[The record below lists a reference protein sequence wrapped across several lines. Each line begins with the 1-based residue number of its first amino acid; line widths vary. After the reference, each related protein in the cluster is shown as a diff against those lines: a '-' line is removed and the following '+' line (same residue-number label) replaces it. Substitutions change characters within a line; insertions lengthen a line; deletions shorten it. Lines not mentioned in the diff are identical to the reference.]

1 MEKYEVIIIGAGA
14 SGLMCALNTNQPTLL
29 IEASDRV
36 GKKILATGNGK
47 CNISNNVID
56 AGCYNTPLVAEYFQK
71 FDQVQTLK
79 YFEQLGIFTYADEAG
94 RRYPL
99 SNSAN
104 TVLDILLKALSLK
117 SNVRVAVNTMPLG
130 VTKTKD
136 GFMVKTK
143 DQTYLGNQ
151 LVLATGGNS
160 GTQYLEQLGVKYEKF
175 MPSLMGLKTTKNKG
189 LAGVRVSNVSV
200 RFNDFYEVGEVLFK
214 EDGISGI
221 VIFNLSAYLAR
232 NQIKTGKITL
242 DLLSGI
248 ERNQLL
254 AMLQASVR
262 NNPHYTLVDI
272 LEGCLHKSLARNL
285 LEKLALDK
293 KLAQDCTA
301 HDITNVVNLIKAYV
315 VEFTGYADNNQ
326 VHTGGVDLRSLD
338 ENLQHKQVRGL
349 YCIGEVVNVDGVCGG
364 YNLQWAW
371 TSGKIVGG
379 NF

>member
-14 SGLMCALNTNQPTLL
+14 SGLMCALSTNQPTLL

-56 AGCYNTPLVAEYFQK
+56 AGCYNTPLVAGYFKK

-117 SNVRVAVNTMPLG
+117 QNVTTVVNTMPM
-130 VTKTKD
+130 TIKQSQN
-136 GFMVKTK
+136 GFTIITTGKSYTCR
-143 DQTYLGNQ
+143 N
-151 LVLATGGNS
+151 LVIATGGNS
-160 GTQYLEQLGVKYEKF
+160 GTKYLEQLGVKYEKF

-189 LAGVRVSNVSV
+189 LVGVRVSNVRV
-200 RFNDFYEVGEVLFK
+200 CFNDFYEVGEVLFK
-214 EDGISGI
+214 DDGISGI

-232 NQIKTGKITL
+232 RKIKSGQIKL
-242 DLLSGI
+242 DLLAQIDFGD
-248 ERNQLL
+248 LL
-254 AMLQASVR
+254 KMLTASVKH
-262 NNPHYTLVDI
+262 NPSYLLVDI
-272 LEGCLHKSLARNL
+272 LEGLLHKSLAKNL
-285 LEKLALDK
+285 LEKLAMLH
-293 KLAQDCTA
+293 KLAKEITA
-301 HDITNVVNLIKAYV
+301 SEIELVAQTIKNYV
-315 VEFTGYADNNQ
+315 VDFVGYADNNQ

-349 YCIGEVVNVDGVCGG
+349 YCIGEVVNVDGICGG

-371 TSGKIVGG
+371 TSGKIVGD
-379 NF
+379 NL